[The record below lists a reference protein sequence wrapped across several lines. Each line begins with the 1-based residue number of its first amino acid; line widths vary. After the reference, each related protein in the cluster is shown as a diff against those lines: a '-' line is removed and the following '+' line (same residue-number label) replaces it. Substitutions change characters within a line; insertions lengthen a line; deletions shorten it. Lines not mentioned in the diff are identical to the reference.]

1 MNELIEA
8 IKELNYTMQ
17 DIQHEL
23 KKMRDEI
30 YMGTLPEEVREKVR
44 KQRIKNLIDSI
55 DAGK

>member
-30 YMGTLPEEVREKVR
+30 YMGTLPEKVREKVR